1 MAEHCGF
8 TVATLQK
15 LNNAL
20 EKIGNP
26 ITAEQLAEEMHMNIR
41 SINRILSKLEDAGC
55 VNVVAKQGHGR
66 GRPTRVLKIII

>member
-1 MAEHCGF
+1 
-8 TVATLQK
+8 
-15 LNNAL
+15 
-20 EKIGNP
+20 
-26 ITAEQLAEEMHMNIR
+26 MNIR